1 MSSIETSPAAA
12 ALRGTKADLIADLV
26 GDHDGRWSI
35 TQTGTIE
42 LGPIDDIP
50 VFNDGPSRIET
61 FVVAA
66 DGTFVATGPDPEF
79 AAAWSDA
86 ARSLIDC
93 VTDALATCGVV
104 WVAPAYLTVSATSAP
119 DVTTTP
125 HFDDSA
131 YHPSEG
137 PGVVAIAANH
147 LGPRVA
153 AEPILQPAV
162 RAGLPVELDPET
174 ARRFDIGEIAL
185 QQAPA
190 ATAVM
195 FPQFA
200 QLHSGPHL
208 TTTETSQPRSLMVFR
223 AATIP
228 QTTSDPVPTGA
239 RRRRGR

>member
-1 MSSIETSPAAA
+1 LSSIEASPVAA
-12 ALRGTKADLIADLV
+12 ALSGTRADLIA
-26 GDHDGRWSI
+26 DHDGRWSI

-42 LGPIDDIP
+42 LGPIEGIP
-50 VFNDGPSRIET
+50 VFDDGPPRIET
-61 FVVAA
+61 FVVSA
-66 DGTFVATGPDPEF
+66 DGTFVATGPNPEF

-86 ARSLIDC
+86 ARSLIGC

-104 WVAPAYLTVSATSAP
+104 WVAPAYLTVSATSVR

-125 HFDDSA
+125 HFDG
-131 YHPSEG
+131 SEYRPEDG

-147 LGPRVA
+147 AGPRVA

-208 TTTETSQPRSLMVFR
+208 TTTTESIQPRSLMVFR

-228 QTTSDPVPTGA
+228 QTTSDPMPTGA